1 MSYGNKSPAHRFSML
16 LGLCICLLGLSPVAA
31 FGSVTIAGTRVIFP
45 AQKRETN
52 IRLTNA
58 GDKPALVQVWI
69 DRGEAKD
76 QPESLKVPFTLT
88 PPLARIEPTKGQV
101 LRVIYTGEPLP
112 NDRESIFYFNML
124 EVPPKQN
131 KVGDGNT
138 IQFAVRT
145 RIKFFYRPQGLTGT
159 PEDAVK
165 QLKWSLVHDGG
176 HISVKIANNA
186 PYYVSLGKV
195 EAVAAGHAY
204 EAGGSGLVPPFGSAE
219 LPLDGLNGGAR
230 LSDIKVNA
238 QAINDY
244 GAYADIHP
252 TLEQ

>member
-1 MSYGNKSPAHRFSML
+1 MSYGKKGAMRLLMALSSL
-16 LGLCICLLGLSPVAA
+16 CVCWLGLVPAA
-31 FGSVTIAGTRVIFP
+31 ALGSVTIAGTRVIFP
-45 AQKRETN
+45 AQNRETS

-69 DRGEAKD
+69 DHGDAKD
-76 QPESLKVPFTLT
+76 KPESLKVPFTVT
-88 PPLARIEPTKGQV
+88 PPLTRIEPTKGQV

-112 NDRESIFYFNML
+112 ADRESIFYFNML

-131 KVGDGNT
+131 KVADGNT

-145 RIKFFYRPQGLTGT
+145 RIKFFYRPQGLVGT
-159 PEDAVK
+159 SEDAVK

-176 HISVKIANNA
+176 HIAVKVTNKA
-186 PYYVSLGKV
+186 PYYVSLGKI
-195 EAVAAGHAY
+195 EAVAAGHAH
-204 EAGGSGLVPPFGSAE
+204 ESGSGLVPPFGSAQF
-219 LPLDGLNGGAR
+219 PLDGLDNGAQ
-230 LSDIKVNA
+230 LSDIKLNA
-238 QAINDY
+238 KVINDY